1 MNGTGQSLL
10 PLMATVALVGAIP
23 LLVVVATSFTKVSV
37 VLLILRNAI
46 GIQQTPPNM
55 VIYAIAMVL
64 SFNIMNPVLQKSLA
78 QVGAQEF
85 SFRNIADLQANAE
98 VASAPIKKFLADHST
113 PASRE
118 FFLRNTP
125 KAGAQGPAPAD
136 LAVLVPAFLLDEL
149 TRAFEIGLMLY
160 LPFLAID
167 FLVSAVLIAMGMQ
180 MMSPPLI
187 STPLKILLFVVVSGW
202 TRLFENLVLSYQ
214 AAP

>member
-10 PLMATVALVGAIP
+10 PLMTTVALVGAIP

-55 VIYAIAMVL
+55 VIYAIAIVL
-64 SFNIMNPVLQKSLA
+64 SFNIMNPVLQKSFA
-78 QVGAQEF
+78 QVGAQDF
-85 SFRNIADLQANAE
+85 SFRNLTDLQANAE
-98 VASAPIKKFLADHST
+98 VAAGPIKKFLADHST
-113 PASRE
+113 PASRD

-125 KAGAQGPAPAD
+125 KAGPQGPAPAD
-136 LAVLVPAFLLDEL
+136 LSVLVPAFLLDEL

-167 FLVSAVLIAMGMQ
+167 LLVSAVLIAMGMQ

-187 STPLKILLFVVVSGW
+187 STPLKILLFVGVSGW

>member
-98 VASAPIKKFLADHST
+98 VASGPIKKFLADHST

-125 KAGAQGPAPAD
+125 KARAQGPAPAD
-136 LAVLVPAFLLDEL
+136 LSVLVPAFLLDEL